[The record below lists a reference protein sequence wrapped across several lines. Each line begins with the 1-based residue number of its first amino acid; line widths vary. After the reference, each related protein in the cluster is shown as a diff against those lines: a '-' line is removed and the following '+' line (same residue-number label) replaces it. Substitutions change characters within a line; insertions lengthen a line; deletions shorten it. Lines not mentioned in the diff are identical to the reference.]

1 MTIEQID
8 DKATEDEQ
16 KTALRSIA
24 RKTVIFPVSVS
35 KPEQK
40 TELDCQ
46 TSIVVIGP
54 NGAGKSRLG
63 AWIQLEGP
71 QRDLVHRVSAQRSI
85 VFPEKSSPTTL
96 ASATEA
102 FHWVERPVS
111 WDDSTF
117 ETNKMTLRI
126 QQRYGSL
133 AGATVTQQNDIDNLM
148 TLLFSE
154 NYEALL
160 NRENEEIKTEKLI
173 PSKETLLRKI
183 QVLWEKVLPNRRL
196 IISSGQI
203 SAMPVFEPES
213 KSYHAKAMS
222 DGERVIFYLIGQ
234 CLCAQK
240 GAIIVIDEP
249 EIHLHKAIQD
259 SLWNS
264 IERARPDCTFIYLSH
279 DLTFAADRTGATQIC
294 LKDFSS
300 AGFSWYEIKQQEHI
314 PDDVYLEIL
323 GSRKPIL
330 FVEGTSGSLDLEVY
344 QMAYPEFS
352 IKPLGGCSAVLS
364 ATKAFDDLKQMHHMK
379 CFGLIDRDYLSDGQI
394 QAYKKRNVYTPK
406 VAEIENIFLIPEL
419 IAAVANRLML
429 DEDET
434 LKSVKSFVINT
445 FERELK
451 THAQQAA
458 HHRITLLLGQ
468 FSSKSSDI
476 EKYNIDFKA
485 HLGVIDPVSIYN
497 ELLNEGQALISRVDY
512 IGILQVFNRKDLLSN
527 VTHLF
532 DIRRGSYL
540 EKIRELAKRDVEI
553 ISRYLK
559 LFLPAFSSL

>member
-1 MTIEQID
+1 MTIEQTD
-8 DKATEDEQ
+8 TTTTEDDQ
-16 KTALRSIA
+16 KTALRSIT
-24 RKTVIFPVSVS
+24 RKTVIFPASVS

-71 QRDLVHRVSAQRSI
+71 QKDLVHRVSAQRSI

-102 FHWVERPVS
+102 FHWAERPAS
-111 WDDSTF
+111 WDESTF
-117 ETNKMTLRI
+117 EANKMNMRI

-133 AGATVTQQNDIDNLM
+133 AGAVITQQNDIEIMM

-154 NYEALL
+154 NYDALL
-160 NRENEEIKTEKLI
+160 TRENEELKSQKLI

-183 QVLWEKVLPNRRL
+183 QVLWEKVLSNRRL

-203 SAMPVFEPES
+203 SAQSVSETEYKP
-213 KSYHAKAMS
+213 YHAKAMS

-234 CLCAQK
+234 CLCARE

-259 SLWNS
+259 ALWNS
-264 IERARPDCTFIYLSH
+264 IERARPDCTFVYLSH
-279 DLTFAADRTGATQIC
+279 DLTFAADRTGATKIC

-300 AGFSWYEIKQQEHI
+300 AGFSWYEIEQQEHI

-323 GSRKPIL
+323 GSRKPII

-352 IKPLGGCSAVLS
+352 VKPLGGCTAVVS
-364 ATKAFDDLKQMHHMK
+364 ATKAFDDLKHMHHMT
-379 CFGLIDRDYLSDGQI
+379 CFGLVDRDYLSDGQI
-394 QAYKKRNVYTPK
+394 QAYIRKKVYTPK

-419 IAAVANRLML
+419 ITAVANRLML
-429 DEDET
+429 DESET
-434 LKSVKSFVINT
+434 LRSVKDFVIKT

-451 THAQQAA
+451 VHAQQAA
-458 HHRITLLLGQ
+458 HHRVTLMLGQ
-468 FSSKSSDI
+468 YSSRSTSMD
-476 EKYNIDFKA
+476 EYNIDLKT
-485 HLGVIDPVSIYN
+485 HLDQIDPISIYN
-497 ELLNEGQALISRVDY
+497 DVLNEGQALISASDY
-512 IGILQVFNRKDLLSN
+512 IQILKVFNRKDLLSN
-527 VTHLF
+527 VTYLF
-532 DIRRGSYL
+532 DIRRGTYL
-540 EKIRELAKRDVEI
+540 EKIRELAKRDVES
-553 ISRYLK
+553 ISRHLK
-559 LFLPAFSSL
+559 LFLPDFSAL